1 MRAGE
6 RGTRSYDRG
15 PDWEQ
20 RVREAHRQSSETM
33 NCNGGSS
40 VAGEACKAGAS
51 VDSRPIVTCEF
62 RHAGDENLF
71 STLEKNLLQAIPT
84 DTVEWR
90 RSFSRPI
97 KQVKLGTT
105 FVPFSRDILPT
116 DKDWHLIKQPIFHI
130 YWTECSDVDTYKTS
144 VRDDIDAWLKIL
156 NLYHIQDWMIV
167 LVETYDVKK
176 ANKLLPRTTVLDKI
190 RSDFAAKNGDRCFAV
205 INPIKSE
212 SRSAESWRGLI
223 TRIRHLMLTAY
234 DKTLSRFEDI
244 IREQRERRNNPSW
257 NFCHYFL
264 LQEELAFVLQMLGL
278 YDEALVQYD
287 ELDALFTQFVLNS
300 NVGGIHY
307 ATRTDIEMQSDNLN
321 VDKLF
326 IDTPGWLGLFQ
337 TPLNNWGGV
346 NLNNGTNYRLRFLLA
361 ECRASLLDLR
371 SYLFSRQCAMLLLL
385 NKPWEV
391 AQRCLSFVHNTLS
404 ELRILEVQKPEG
416 SIECWSFLCAL
427 EVLQAC
433 QLCTNNIDN
442 NQQLDLCSLHTA
454 SLWALARDKVNNWRK
469 LCGLM
474 PGSEPTSEQLHTV
487 VYLIAGIGDS
497 EPQIERKLTPTD
509 KLKEALSSKEAFKK
523 QYLEHAE
530 LAMGTY
536 KHVGRIRSARLIGKE
551 LARFYSELG
560 ENQKAVAFLSDALK
574 TYMEE
579 GWHHLAVQT
588 QLELAECYK
597 RMDDVEKYTKV
608 CAAVASASLLHI
620 TVRNTYL
627 EEMLGYMKMISSP
640 QPLLAE
646 LGCAFTILSME
657 AKVMDKIV
665 QDCVVNVE
673 ISVQSLFPR
682 EVRCT
687 SAAISVEEIQK
698 PSIPNKKKGLKS
710 IDPPVQLLS
719 KCTLEDMKLDLSLLR
734 LQVYSY
740 LDYKEDRSLGSASV
754 ISKNMKPLVRRSD
767 SAKHRKPSINI
778 KGDFSKAL
786 FCDEFVMKPGVNT
799 FVATRRVNQPGLY
812 KVSQLSLVIEEKLEF
827 LSSVLN
833 PRLCYEVA
841 KTQPTISVKCGRD
854 LLAGLSQDIEL
865 VISSGSTKI
874 TEEMKLKLRTSRGLT
889 VQSQSVEKVMVKE
902 LEIPL
907 PTCEPFQ
914 TIKIQLK
921 ILAELPPKKD
931 SSSMEHKFQLNIQC
945 PWGLEESILLHFGP
959 PLMSSMKLH
968 TAKQR
973 KFIQI
978 VVTGLTSQLLQLTE
992 PELMT
997 VSSIDVNFKSLN
1009 PIAGQKLIIGNGMNV
1024 SFMWELEIGKDEKS
1038 TIPIKTDFRVKY
1050 ISVNDTEELNDT
1062 HEYITYFCNDAFQ
1075 TLFTVSSKVETSG
1088 GEFCRAGSICHLCLT
1103 VMRIPSLSSNPPPQ
1117 LMYEV
1122 LADQTMWAVC
1132 GRTAGIVS
1140 LEIVEKQSVTLDV
1153 MPLTSG
1159 YLPLPVVRLSRYI
1172 PATESKND
1180 IVRNKNDLGSG
1191 PRLEPFSPGQV
1202 YNASKAQ
1209 QVHVLPAVPSE
1220 SN

>member
-1 MRAGE
+1 M
-6 RGTRSYDRG
+6 
-15 PDWEQ
+15 
-20 RVREAHRQSSETM
+20 M

-40 VAGEACKAGAS
+40 VAEACKTSAPM
-51 VDSRPIVTCEF
+51 DSKPIITC
-62 RHAGDENLF
+62 AGDENLF
-71 STLEKNLLQAIPT
+71 STLEKNLLQAIPA
-84 DTVEWR
+84 DVVEWR

-97 KQVKLGTT
+97 KQVKLEAI

-116 DKDWHLIKQPIFHI
+116 EKDWHLIKQPIFHI
-130 YWTECSDVDTYKTS
+130 YWTECSDIDTYKTS

-167 LVETYDVKK
+167 LVETYDIKK

-190 RSDFAAKNGDRCFAV
+190 RSDFAAKNGDRVFAV

-234 DKTLSRFEDI
+234 DRTLSRFEDI
-244 IREQRERRNNPSW
+244 IREQRERRNNPNW

-264 LQEELAFVLQMLGL
+264 LQEELAFALQMLGL

-300 NVGGIHY
+300 NVG
-307 ATRTDIEMQSDNLN
+307 
-321 VDKLF
+321 
-326 IDTPGWLGLFQ
+326 DTPGWLNLFQ
-337 TPLNNWGGV
+337 MPLNNWGGV
-346 NLNNGTNYRLRFLLA
+346 NLNNGTNHHLRFLMA

-391 AQRCLSFVHNTLS
+391 AQRCLSFVHNTLG

-433 QLCTNNIDN
+433 QLSIYNIDN
-442 NQQLDLCSLHTA
+442 NQQLDLCSLHMA
-454 SLWALARDKVNNWRK
+454 SLWALARDKLGSLGK

-497 EPQIERKLTPTD
+497 EPQVEKKLTPTD

-574 TYMEE
+574 TYADE
-579 GWHHLAVQT
+579 GWSHLAAQT

-597 RMDDVEKYTKV
+597 RMDDVEKYIKV
-608 CAAVASASLLHI
+608 CAAVASISVLHI

-627 EEMLGYMKMISSP
+627 EEMLGYMKMISSS
-640 QPLLAE
+640 QPLLTE
-646 LGCAFTILSME
+646 LGCAFIILSME
-657 AKVMDKIV
+657 AKVMDKVV
-665 QDCVVNVE
+665 QDCVVSIE
-673 ISVQSLFPR
+673 INVQSLFPR
-682 EVRCT
+682 EIRCT

-698 PSIPNKKKGLKS
+698 PSVPNKKKGLKAPVE
-710 IDPPVQLLS
+710 PPVQLLL
-719 KCTLEDMKLDLSLLR
+719 KCTLEDMKLLDPSLLH
-734 LQVYSY
+734 LQVYCY

-754 ISKNMKPLVRRSD
+754 INKNTKPLVRRSD
-767 SAKHRKPSINI
+767 SAKHRKPLVNV

-786 FCDEFVMKPGVNT
+786 SCDEFIMKPGTNT
-799 FVATRRVNQPGLY
+799 FILTRRVNTPGLY
-812 KVSQLSLVIEEKLEF
+812 KVSQLSMVIEDKLEF
-827 LSSVLN
+827 LSPVLN

-841 KTQPTISVKCGRD
+841 KTQPTISVNCGRD
-854 LLAGLSQDIEL
+854 LLAGLIQDIEL

-874 TEEMKLKLRTSRGLT
+874 TNEMKLKLRTSRGLT

-902 LEIPL
+902 LEISL

-914 TIKIQLK
+914 IIKIQLK
-921 ILAELPPKKD
+921 VLAELPPKKD
-931 SSSMEHKFQLNIQC
+931 ASSMEHKLNIQC
-945 PWGLEESILLHFGP
+945 PWDLEESILLHFGP
-959 PLMSSMKLH
+959 PLMSNMKLH

-978 VVTGLTSQLLQLTE
+978 VVTGLTNQLLQLTE
-992 PELMT
+992 PELT
-997 VSSIDVNFKSLN
+997 TITSIDVTFKSLN
-1009 PIAGQKLIIGNGMNV
+1009 PIAGQRLVIGNGMNV
-1024 SFMWELEIGKDEKS
+1024 SFMWELEIGKDERS
-1038 TIPIKTDFRVKY
+1038 TMPIKTDFRVKY
-1050 ISVNDTEELNDT
+1050 IAVSDTEELIDT
-1062 HEYITYFCNDAFQ
+1062 CIDDDLLHIHNLERIEKACSLYRCNFDITDYV

-1088 GEFCRAGSICHLCLT
+1088 SGGEFCRAGSMCHLCLT
-1103 VMRIPSLSSNPPPQ
+1103 VMRMLPSVSPNPPPQ

-1140 LEIVEKQSVTLDV
+1140 LEVVEKQSVTLDV

-1159 YLPLPVVRLSRYI
+1159 FLPLPVVRLSRYI

-1180 IVRNKNDLGSG
+1180 IIRNKNDLGSG

>member
-15 PDWEQ
+15 PDREQ

-40 VAGEACKAGAS
+40 VAGEACNAGAS
-51 VDSRPIVTCEF
+51 VDCRPIVTC
-62 RHAGDENLF
+62 AGDENLF
-71 STLEKNLLQAIPT
+71 SSLKKNLLESIPT

-90 RSFSRPI
+90 RSFHRPV
-97 KQVKLGTT
+97 KQVKLGAT
-105 FVPFSRDILPT
+105 FVSFCRDILPT

-130 YWTECSDVDTYKTS
+130 YWTECPDVDTYKTS

-234 DKTLSRFEDI
+234 DRTLSRFEDI

-264 LQEELAFVLQMLGL
+264 LQEELAFALQMLGL

-300 NVGGIHY
+300 NVG
-307 ATRTDIEMQSDNLN
+307 
-321 VDKLF
+321 
-326 IDTPGWLGLFQ
+326 DTPGWLGLFQ
-337 TPLNNWGGV
+337 TPLNNWEGV
-346 NLNNGTNYRLRFLLA
+346 NLNNGTNHRLRFLLA

-416 SIECWSFLCAL
+416 STECWSFLCAL

-433 QLCTNNIDN
+433 QLSTNNIDN

-454 SLWALARDKVNNWRK
+454 SLWALARDKLGSLGK

-474 PGSEPTSEQLHTV
+474 PGNEPTSEQLHTV

-497 EPQIERKLTPTD
+497 EPQVERKLTPTD

-574 TYMEE
+574 TYMDE

-698 PSIPNKKKGLKS
+698 PSILNKKKGLKS
-710 IDPPVQLLS
+710 SIDPPIQLLS
-719 KCTLEDMKLDLSLLR
+719 KCTLEDMKLLDLSLLR

-740 LDYKEDRSLGSASV
+740 LDWKEDRTLGSASV

-786 FCDEFVMKPGVNT
+786 SCDEFVMKPGVNT
-799 FVATRRVNQPGLY
+799 FVLTRRVNQPGLY

-827 LSSVLN
+827 LSSLLN

-841 KTQPTISVKCGRD
+841 KTQPMISVNCGRD
-854 LLAGLSQDIEL
+854 LLAGLTQDIEL

-914 TIKIQLK
+914 TIKIQLQ

-931 SSSMEHKFQLNIQC
+931 ASSMEHKLNIQC
-945 PWGLEESILLHFGP
+945 PWGLEESIPLHFGP

-978 VVTGLTSQLLQLTE
+978 IVTGLTSQLLQLTE

-997 VSSIDVNFKSLN
+997 ISSIDVNFKTLN
-1009 PIAGQKLIIGNGMNV
+1009 PVAGQKLVIGNGMNV

-1062 HEYITYFCNDAFQ
+1062 HVDDDPLHIHNLERIEKACSVYRCNFDITDYV

-1088 GEFCRAGSICHLCLT
+1088 GEFCRAGSMCHLCLT
-1103 VMRIPSLSSNPPPQ
+1103 VIRMPSLSSNPPPQ

-1209 QVHVLPAVPSE
+1209 QVHVLPAAPSE

>member
-1 MRAGE
+1 M
-6 RGTRSYDRG
+6 
-15 PDWEQ
+15 
-20 RVREAHRQSSETM
+20 M
-33 NCNGGSS
+33 NCNGGLS
-40 VAGEACKAGAS
+40 VAADARKASAPM
-51 VDSRPIVTCEF
+51 DSKPIITC
-62 RHAGDENLF
+62 AGDENLF
-71 STLEKNLLQAIPT
+71 STLEKGLLQAIPA
-84 DTVEWR
+84 DAAEWR

-97 KQVKLGTT
+97 KQVKLGAT
-105 FVPFSRDILPT
+105 FVPFSREILPT
-116 DKDWHLIKQPIFHI
+116 EKDWHLIKQPIFHI
-130 YWTECSDVDTYKTS
+130 YWTECSDIDTYKTS

-156 NLYHIQDWMIV
+156 HLYHIQDWMIV

-190 RSDFAAKNGDRCFAV
+190 RSDFAAKTGDR
-205 INPIKSE
+205 
-212 SRSAESWRGLI
+212 
-223 TRIRHLMLTAY
+223 
-234 DKTLSRFEDI
+234 TLSRFEDV
-244 IREQRERRNNPSW
+244 IREQRERRNNPNW

-264 LQEELAFVLQMLGL
+264 LQEELAFALQMLGL

-300 NVGGIHY
+300 NVG
-307 ATRTDIEMQSDNLN
+307 
-321 VDKLF
+321 
-326 IDTPGWLGLFQ
+326 DTPGWLSLFQ

-346 NLNNGTNYRLRFLLA
+346 NLNNGTNHHLRFLLA
-361 ECRASLLDLR
+361 ECKASLLDLR

-404 ELRILEVQKPEG
+404 ELRILEVQRPEG
-416 SIECWSFLCAL
+416 SVECWSFLCAL

-433 QLCTNNIDN
+433 QLSTYNIDN

-454 SLWALARDKVNNWRK
+454 SLWALARDKLGSLGK

-474 PGSEPTSEQLHTV
+474 PGTEPTSEQLHTV

-497 EPQIERKLTPTD
+497 EPQVEGKLTPTD

-574 TYMEE
+574 TYMDE
-579 GWHHLAVQT
+579 GWNHLAAQT

-608 CAAVASASLLHI
+608 CAAVASTNVLHV

-640 QPLLAE
+640 QPLLTE
-646 LGCAFTILSME
+646 LTCAFTILSME
-657 AKVMDKIV
+657 VKVMDKVV
-665 QDCVVNVE
+665 QDCVVSIE
-673 ISVQSLFPR
+673 IGVQSLFPR

-687 SAAISVEEIQK
+687 GAAVSIEEMQK
-698 PSIPNKKKGLKS
+698 PSMPNKKKGLKAPAEPS
-710 IDPPVQLLS
+710 VQLLS
-719 KCTLEDMKLDLSLLR
+719 KCTLDDMKPLDPSLLR
-734 LQVYSY
+734 LQIYSY
-740 LDYKEDRSLGSASV
+740 LDYKEDRSLGSAGV
-754 ISKNMKPLVRRSD
+754 INKNTKPLVRRSD
-767 SAKHRKPSINI
+767 SAKHRKPSVNA
-778 KGDFSKAL
+778 KGDFSRAL
-786 FCDEFVMKPGVNT
+786 LCDEFVMKPGANT
-799 FVATRRVNQPGLY
+799 FVLTRRVNQPGLY

-827 LSSVLN
+827 LSSTLN

-841 KTQPTISVKCGRD
+841 KTQPTVSVNCGRD
-854 LLAGLSQDIEL
+854 LLAGLTQDIEL

-874 TEEMKLKLRTSRGLT
+874 TEEMKLKLRTSRGLV

-914 TIKIQLK
+914 TVKLQLK
-921 ILAELPPKKD
+921 VLAELPPKKD
-931 SSSMEHKFQLNIQC
+931 SSSMEHKLNIQC
-945 PWGLEESILLHFGP
+945 PWGTEESIPLHFGP

-973 KFIQI
+973 KFVQI
-978 VVTGLTSQLLQLTE
+978 VVTGLTNQLLQLTE

-997 VSSIDVNFKSLN
+997 ITSIDVNFRSLN
-1009 PIAGQKLIIGNGMNV
+1009 PVAGQGLVIGNGMNV

-1038 TIPIKTDFRVKY
+1038 TMPIKTDFRVKY
-1050 ISVNDTEELNDT
+1050 IPISDNEELNESRVNDDPL
-1062 HEYITYFCNDAFQ
+1062 HIHNLERIEKACSVYRCNFDITDYV
-1075 TLFTVSSKVETSG
+1075 TLFTVSSKVEASGGG
-1088 GEFCRAGSICHLCLT
+1088 GEFCRAGSMCHLCLT
-1103 VMRIPSLSSNPPPQ
+1103 VMRVLPSPSPNPPPQ

-1180 IVRNKNDLGSG
+1180 IIRNKNDVASG

-1209 QVHVLPAVPSE
+1209 QVHVLPAAPSE